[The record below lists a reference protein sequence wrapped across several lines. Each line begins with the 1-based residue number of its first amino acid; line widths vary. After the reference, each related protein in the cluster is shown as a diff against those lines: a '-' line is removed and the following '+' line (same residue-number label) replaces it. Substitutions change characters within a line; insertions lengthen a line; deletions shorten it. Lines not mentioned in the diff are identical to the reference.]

1 MLEYRSIADLNRTIV
16 KNLPKI
22 PRDIDL
28 VVGIPRS
35 GLLAANILALHLNLP
50 LTDVDGLLEGRLLCG
65 GKRASHTEQGLQ
77 ARKEMKVLV
86 VDDSILT
93 GRQME
98 QVRKKIRASHPA
110 HEILYAAVYAA
121 PKTRE
126 KVDLH
131 FEVVPQPQL
140 FEWMM
145 FHCYWLQ
152 HSCVDID
159 GVLCRDP
166 TKEEDDDGP
175 RYVDF
180 LENVEPI
187 IIPTYPIGWLVTTR
201 LEEYRAQTEEWLAKS
216 GIPYKELVMMDL
228 PSKEA
233 RQAAGNCGTFKAR
246 VYRRTGAVMF
256 VESSIRQAHEIAGI
270 TGRPVFCMDSRQMI
284 YGPPLKRAGV
294 VAKRGLRRLPRRI
307 LRLAR
312 RSARYVLRGRKLF

>member
-1 MLEYRSIADLNRTIV
+1 MLEYRSIADMSRTIV

-22 PRDIDL
+22 PQDIDL
-28 VVGIPRS
+28 VVGVPRS

-65 GKRASHTEQGLQ
+65 GKRASHAEQRLQ
-77 ARKEMKVLV
+77 AREKIKVLV

-98 QVRKKIRASHPA
+98 QVRNKIRASHLS
-110 HEILYAAVYAA
+110 HQILYAAVYVT
-121 PKTRE
+121 PETRE

-131 FEVVPQPQL
+131 FEVVPQPRL

-166 TKEEDDDGP
+166 TEEENDDGP
-175 RYVDF
+175 RYIDF
-180 LENVEPI
+180 LENVEAN
-187 IIPTYPIGWLVTTR
+187 IIPAYPIGWLVTTR
-201 LEEYRAQTEEWLAKS
+201 LEKYRSRTEEWLAKWH
-216 GIPYKELVMMDL
+216 IRYKKLVMMDL

-233 RQAAGNCGTFKAR
+233 RQAAGNYGSFKAR

-256 VESSIRQAHEIAGI
+256 IESSVRQAEEIARL
-270 TGRPVFCMDSRQMI
+270 TGCPVFCMESRKME
-284 YGPPLKRAGV
+284 YGPLIRRGMVKT
-294 VAKRGLRRLPRRI
+294 KRGIRRLPKRMTG
-307 LRLAR
+307 LVR
-312 RSARYVLRGRKLF
+312 RSARYLLRGWKLF